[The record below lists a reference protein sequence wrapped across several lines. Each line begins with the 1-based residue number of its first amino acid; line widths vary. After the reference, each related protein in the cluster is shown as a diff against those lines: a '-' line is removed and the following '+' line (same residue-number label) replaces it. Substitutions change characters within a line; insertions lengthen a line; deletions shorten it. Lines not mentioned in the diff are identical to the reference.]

1 MSRKLDATWF
11 SRNVYSK
18 AMGQNILNI
27 YRRIM
32 RSPPPSAALTPSST
46 RPSSPSQAATWVHP
60 IARPDSRLFKHVD
73 TLAKMKRPLLREI
86 DECIVREVGG
96 NTPPF
101 PFESAESYYEWAS
114 PKHKIEGIRMCAS
127 FPPSFVGQCLM
138 LNGISLL
145 FPRQSYAL
153 HQQRRRPHHRPRLPP
168 ARPVQEVLARRPG
181 RHRRR
186 RTPGVLLGRLP
197 VLQGSLEVVA
207 PPCRRVPC
215 VFFSCLLAPETYS
228 LTPMCACFSPF
239 SDRRRQRTRYPR

>member
-1 MSRKLDATWF
+1 MPDYRTALKYIHETYPNAPLLGCGFSLGAGVVARFIGEEGEACVLKAGVVVAAPWDCPAMSRKLDATWF

-114 PKHKIEGIRMCAS
+114 PKHKIEGIKM
-127 FPPSFVGQCLM
+127 
-138 LNGISLL
+138 
-145 FPRQSYAL
+145 
-153 HQQRRRPHHRPRLPP
+153 
-168 ARPVQEVLARRPG
+168 
-181 RHRRR
+181 
-186 RTPGVLLGRLP
+186 
-197 VLQGSLEVVA
+197 
-207 PPCRRVPC
+207 C
-215 VFFSCLLAPETYS
+215 VFPAS
-228 LTPMCACFSPF
+228 LSIV
-239 SDRRRQRTRYPR
+239 